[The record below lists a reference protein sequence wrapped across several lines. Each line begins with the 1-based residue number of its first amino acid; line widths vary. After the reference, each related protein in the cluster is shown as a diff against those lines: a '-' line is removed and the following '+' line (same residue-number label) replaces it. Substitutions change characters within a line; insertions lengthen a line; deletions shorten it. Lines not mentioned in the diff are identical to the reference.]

1 MFLFWECRNGSNKS
15 ESLPSDFFSIYI
27 RIKLGYK
34 SPQKLYCGWEALE
47 SIWSV
52 KIWNKNKKWET
63 SILFFFINDL
73 LSSAFLFQ
81 KCWSDCQNI
90 ISALQTTITVFFFF
104 FFFSRNHIKV
114 TDVLFNL
121 ETVQCQYL
129 LNFEIKR
136 TIKLI
141 SLDSIAKNENMY
153 FFNYY
158 KF

>member
-1 MFLFWECRNGSNKS
+1 LFLFWECRNGSHKS

-34 SPQKLYCGWEALE
+34 SPKKLYFVWEALE

-90 ISALQTTITVFFFF
+90 ISALQTTITVSFLFL
-104 FFFSRNHIKV
+104 FFSRNHFKV
-114 TDVLFNL
+114 TDVLFNV
-121 ETVQCQYL
+121 ETVQCQSL
-129 LNFEIKR
+129 LNFEIKKP
-136 TIKLI
+136 IKLI
-141 SLDSIAKNENMY
+141 SLDSIAKIESI
-153 FFNYY
+153 
-158 KF
+158 